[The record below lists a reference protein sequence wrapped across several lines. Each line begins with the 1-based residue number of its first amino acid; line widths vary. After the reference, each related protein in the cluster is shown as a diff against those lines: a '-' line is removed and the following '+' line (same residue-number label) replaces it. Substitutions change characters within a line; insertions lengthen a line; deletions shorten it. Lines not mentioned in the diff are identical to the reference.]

1 MPSDLRRMGL
11 TLACLLGF
19 AALTTPALA
28 AGSHERTQFG
38 RDIVIEPNEQVSEAT
53 CFGCSI
59 RVRGHVATD
68 ATAFGGSVIVEEGG
82 QVDTDA
88 TVFGGSV
95 RLAPNTKIGGDVTV
109 FGGHVD
115 RDRAVTIGGDVAV
128 FTGGLWVFLIFG
140 LPFVVL
146 GGLVALIVWV
156 VRRFTQPSVPATA

>member
-1 MPSDLRRMGL
+1 MSIDARRLGL

-19 AALTTPALA
+19 TAFATPALA

-38 RDIVIEPNEQVSEAT
+38 RDIVIESNEQVSEAT

-68 ATAFGGSVIVEEGG
+68 ATAFGGSVILEEGG
-82 QVDTDA
+82 QVATDA

-95 RLAPNTKIGGDVTV
+95 RLAPNTKVGGDVTV
-109 FGGHVD
+109 FGGRVD
-115 RDRAVTIGGDVAV
+115 RDPAAAIGGDVAV
-128 FTGGLWVFLIFG
+128 FSGALWIFLIFG

-146 GGLVALIVWV
+146 GGLIALIIWV
-156 VRRFTQPSVPATA
+156 VRRLTQPSVPATA